1 MAQPT
6 NLRFNSYASI
16 GTTSSIFGV
25 PVGLSDTIDPF
36 GGSDTEEGGE
46 PVPLSNITVFSKTPD
61 INIISVRTDPDEDP
75 TLTDS
80 LFMEFG
86 TDGSYFVMAACY
98 LETSVTQTIKIQFL
112 INGIVVFE
120 TQGVHTETS
129 VAPKEQ
135 SAMTIL
141 NIKAGDRLQVLAVG
155 SSADP
160 DTGGGIDGGSQLTVL
175 RLRNRF
181 ASIHMI
187 NGQSSG
193 AGTNVENVI
202 GDVDLGGL
210 SVSDIST
217 NLSPGSIYESD
228 TGYLT
233 LTPRQEQEDGTTV
246 FMMQSA
252 LVSINSTNA
261 GNRQRFKK
269 RSNPGGAE
277 ANITTNGRE
286 CVNTEIGSADDP
298 MEKTWSVI
306 QDGIGNNDNE
316 SFAGLIKPGSSRT
329 LTFGKGT
336 SFCLFDIGFDE
347 GEGTL
352 AGDPATAVPKVAQF
366 QWSYAGLAATT
377 MTVGSGETK
386 TIFKTD
392 DGGSPAGQSQGIT
405 YNAATGKFTVD
416 RETIRDPGDEG
427 STRPPDGYPSDYF
440 ISFHMTMP
448 IGSTS
453 REGIKTV
460 NVVKNGTEVI
470 HKVQYY
476 ADNIIDDGFDPTI
489 CIIVS
494 LKLGDTIE
502 FQFVNNTFSS
512 GTNPIRSA
520 IANIF
525 RVGNSTIKPSDRQRV
540 HFLGAQNMFPEA
552 GITNTS
558 VGFSGL
564 ILENTPPVPPLVE
577 TDNTINTHEKQ
588 NQRYRVVEQ
597 APFRLGVNGPLSLRG
612 RIGGVKPFNVGAG
625 KKGGKK

>member
-16 GTTSSIFGV
+16 GTTASIFGV
-25 PVGLSDTIDPF
+25 PVGTTNTIDPF
-36 GGSDTEEGGE
+36 GGSDTEAGGE
-46 PVPLSNITVFSKTPD
+46 PVPLENITVFSKTPD
-61 INIISVRTDPDEDP
+61 INIISVRTVLDENP
-75 TLTDS
+75 SLTDS

-112 INGIVVFE
+112 INGTVVFE

-141 NIKAGDRLQVLAVG
+141 NIKAGDRLQVHAVG

-160 DTGGGIDGGSQLTVL
+160 STGGGIDGGSQLTVL

-193 AGTNVENVI
+193 AGTNIENVI

-233 LTPRQEQEDGTTV
+233 LSPRQEVDTGTTV

-252 LVSINSTNA
+252 LVSVNSTS
-261 GNRQRFKK
+261 GNNIQRFKQ
-269 RSNPGGAE
+269 RSNPGGSE
-277 ANITTNGRE
+277 SNITSSGRE
-286 CVNTEIGSADDP
+286 CGRTEIGSADDP
-298 MEKTWSVI
+298 MEKTWSII
-306 QDGIGNNDNE
+306 QDEIVNNTDV
-316 SFAGLIKPGSSRT
+316 SFAGLVKPGVNRN

-347 GEGTL
+347 GETE
-352 AGDPATAVPKVAQF
+352 AVPEVAQF
-366 QWSYAGLAATT
+366 QWSFAGLTATD

-392 DGGSPAGQSQGIT
+392 DGGSPGGQSEGIT

-416 RETIRDPGDEG
+416 ASTIRDPAVEG

-448 IGSTS
+448 ISSNS

-460 NVVKNGTEVI
+460 NVIKNGTEVI

-494 LKLGDTIE
+494 LKLSDTIE
-502 FQFVNNTFSS
+502 FQFVNSSFAS
-512 GTNPIRSA
+512 GTNLIRYA

-625 KKGGKK
+625 KRGGKK